1 MVGKIQWLKLRSAM
15 QARQGRNFD
24 IHRFHAVGL
33 NAGSTALDV
42 LQQVYQEAGLI

>member
-1 MVGKIQWLKLRSAM
+1 M

-24 IHRFHAVGL
+24 IQRFHAVGL

-42 LQQVYQEAGLI
+42 LEQVYHETGLI